1 MVTFKEGFNFPD
13 IDRVQSPR
21 ATLTEDERTLV
32 RSSSTA
38 VGAHVLRLAGAELY
52 VNVPPHVGLRDV
64 YSGTGQLEDEVSKD
78 GDEINV
84 TRQVEQGLE
93 DAKSYIEA
101 VRTIERLEAE
111 YGEGVLA
118 AIIAKSHKES
128 N

>member
-1 MVTFKEGFNFPD
+1 
-13 IDRVQSPR
+13 
-21 ATLTEDERTLV
+21 
-32 RSSSTA
+32 
-38 VGAHVLRLAGAELY
+38 
-52 VNVPPHVGLRDV
+52 
-64 YSGTGQLEDEVSKD
+64 VSKD